1 MNELT
6 IDLVLGLVTPFIA
19 SFLKNPR
26 WSDTVKVGLVVL
38 VSVLLAL
45 AVEFSSGR
53 LSWTIESILPSA
65 ATIFATATILYKTL
79 LANTS
84 INKDLENALHSKAE

>member
-6 IDLVLGLVTPFIA
+6 IDLVLGLVTPFIT

-26 WSDTVKVGLVVL
+26 WSDSIKVGLVVL
-38 VSVLLAL
+38 VSALLAI

-53 LSWTIESILPSA
+53 LTWSIDQILPSA
-65 ATIFATATILYKTL
+65 ATIFATATVLYKTL
-79 LANTS
+79 LVNTT
-84 INKDLENALHSKAE
+84 INKNIENALYSKTE